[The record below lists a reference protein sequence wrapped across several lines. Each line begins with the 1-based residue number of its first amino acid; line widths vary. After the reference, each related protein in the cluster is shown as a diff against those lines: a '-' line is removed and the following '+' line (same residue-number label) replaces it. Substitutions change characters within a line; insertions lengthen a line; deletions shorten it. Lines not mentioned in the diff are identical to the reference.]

1 MADNLLMHLS
11 SLLFLGAHLPDVPS
25 ATEGTDF
32 SHEDVERH
40 SRRCIQ
46 LSSTLKAKLGDLDTY
61 WSIFDPTKSQKSVP
75 NSLSQDLA
83 EIYMDLRDAIKS
95 TKSVEPIDDVYWQWR
110 FGFREHWAR
119 HAVEALKVV
128 LFISRVA

>member
-1 MADNLLMHLS
+1 
-11 SLLFLGAHLPDVPS
+11 
-25 ATEGTDF
+25 
-32 SHEDVERH
+32 
-40 SRRCIQ
+40 
-46 LSSTLKAKLGDLDTY
+46 
-61 WSIFDPTKSQKSVP
+61 
-75 NSLSQDLA
+75 
-83 EIYMDLRDAIKS
+83 MDLRDAIKS